1 MQQKIKAEW
10 QQHRQRLRYFHLPGE
25 SKEAENIKQTI
36 KKNSKLTQFRLL
48 RLYHRQQIAREC
60 NLLFLAMAEAF

>member
-36 KKNSKLTQFRLL
+36 KKIQS
-48 RLYHRQQIAREC
+48 
-60 NLLFLAMAEAF
+60 